1 MPTRRRANRPR
12 ADEKRTRT
20 FSSLLGIP
28 VPSRLMKFP
37 SESRRFS
44 AIRRADTAHSPFCNN
59 SPLVSSAGKCADALP
74 NKEILLRPTLLAVAV
89 SMGLIATTL
98 SLPAR
103 ANDVLGQGNKMKHVI
118 LVSVDGLHALDVA
131 NYVAAHPDSALA
143 ALSTHGITYSNA
155 RTPANSDSFPGLLAL
170 VTGRSPISHGL
181 FYDVSYDRTVFDP
194 TNTTC
199 TGQAGNLMAFDESVD
214 LYDSLNVSQNVI
226 DPTKLPRHVN
236 EQGKCV
242 PLFPHSAMRSNTIFE
257 VVKNAGGH
265 TAWADK
271 HPAYDLVNGPSGK
284 GVEDL
289 YTPEI
294 TNVNGL
300 DNTVSVVCTV
310 NNDSLKVAAI
320 LNEIPCLRPD
330 RTPGHGQRVV
340 LGMYF
345 QAVSVGQKLAKDNFD
360 GSCAADTTFT
370 GRPGGYKDGAGTP
383 TDVLAYALQKTDQA
397 LGSMTQAP
405 KAQRIYD
412 STLFIVSSKH
422 GQSPINP
429 AKVNKPG
436 HFADLVAALP
446 DANTNPAAIAIA
458 NAANCSTGA
467 CGFVQDDDI
476 ALIWLQDQSQTDAV
490 AAYLNA
496 NAAAL
501 FIEQLMAGAE
511 LKLKFRDPLKD
522 AATPDILVQPQY
534 GTIYTGSSK
543 KNAEHGGFSFGD
555 TNVGLIVSNP
565 SLSSRVVKTLVA
577 TSQVAASI
585 LKALGIDPT
594 ELEAVR
600 REGTTVLPFL
610 FTGDGGGGQ

>member
-1 MPTRRRANRPR
+1 MPRSRNHKRRIFLGKSIATI
-12 ADEKRTRT
+12 ALG
-20 FSSLLGIP
+20 FALLG
-28 VPSRLMKFP
+28 RT
-37 SESRRFS
+37 
-44 AIRRADTAHSPFCNN
+44 IR
-59 SPLVSSAGKCADALP
+59 
-74 NKEILLRPTLLAVAV
+74 
-89 SMGLIATTL
+89 
-98 SLPAR
+98 AR
-103 ANDVLGQGNKMKHVI
+103 AGDDELRGHKIKHVLLI
-118 LVSVDGLHALDVA
+118 SVDGLHSLDVE

-143 ALSTHGITYSNA
+143 ALSNHGVTFSNA
-155 RTPANSDSFPGLLAL
+155 RTPALSDSFPGLLAL
-170 VTGRSPISHGL
+170 VTGGSPVSHGL
-181 FYDVSYDRTVFDP
+181 FYDVSYDRTIFDP
-194 TNTTC
+194 TNTSC
-199 TGQAGNLMAFDESVD
+199 SGQAGNPMIFDESTD
-214 LYDSLNVSQNVI
+214 KYDSGNVSLNVLDAATLPNHI
-226 DPTKLPRHVN
+226 DAN
-236 EQGKCV
+236 GKCV
-242 PLFPHSAMRSNTIFE
+242 RLFPHSAMKSNTIFE
-257 VVKNAGGH
+257 VVRASGGH

-289 YTPEI
+289 FTPEI
-294 TNVNGL
+294 TNVGGL

-310 NNDSLKVAAI
+310 NNDALKVQGI
-320 LNEIPCLRPD
+320 LNEIKGLKHD
-330 RTPGHGQRVV
+330 GTPGPGVPAV
-340 LGMYF
+340 FGMNF
-345 QAVSVGQKLAKDNFD
+345 QEVSVGQKLAKDNFD

-397 LGSMTQAP
+397 LGSMIQAL

-422 GQSPINP
+422 GQSPTNP

-501 FIEQLMAGAE
+501 FIEEVMAGAE

-534 GTIYTGSSK
+534 GTIYTGSSTK
-543 KNAEHGGFSFGD
+543 TAEHGGFSFGD

-585 LKALGIDPT
+585 LKALGIDPN

-610 FTGDGGGGQ
+610 FTGDGGGGQSRGS

>member
-1 MPTRRRANRPR
+1 MRQ
-12 ADEKRTRT
+12 
-20 FSSLLGIP
+20 
-28 VPSRLMKFP
+28 
-37 SESRRFS
+37 
-44 AIRRADTAHSPFCNN
+44 
-59 SPLVSSAGKCADALP
+59 
-74 NKEILLRPTLLAVAV
+74 TLLAVAV

-103 ANDVLGQGNKMKHVI
+103 ANDVLGQGNKMKHVL

-170 VTGRSPISHGL
+170 VTGGSPISHGL
-181 FYDVSYDRTVFDP
+181 FYDVSYDRTIFDP

-199 TGQAGNLMAFDESVD
+199 TGRAGNLMVFDESVD
-214 LYDSLNVSQNVI
+214 LYDSLSVSQNVI

-236 EQGKCV
+236 EQGECV

-257 VVKNAGGH
+257 VVKSAGGH

-271 HPAYDLVNGPSGK
+271 HPAYDLVNGPSGN

-310 NNDSLKVAAI
+310 NNDSLKVQGVI
-320 LNEIPCLRPD
+320 NEIHGLKHD
-330 RTPGHGQRVV
+330 GTPGPGVPAV
-340 LGMYF
+340 FGLNF
-345 QAVSVGQKLAKDNFD
+345 QAVSVGQKLARDNAD

-370 GRPGGYKDGAGTP
+370 GQPGGYKDGAGTP
-383 TDVLAYALQKTDQA
+383 TAVLAYALEKTDQA
-397 LGSMTQAP
+397 LGSLIQAF
-405 KAQRIYD
+405 KAHGIYE
-412 STLFIVSSKH
+412 STLFIVTAKH

-429 AKVNKPG
+429 VKTNKPG

-446 DANTNPAAIAIA
+446 DAKTNPAAMAIA
-458 NAANCSTGA
+458 NAAACGTGA

-476 ALIWLQDQSQTDAV
+476 ALIWLQDQSQTGDV

-496 NAAAL
+496 NAGAL
-501 FIEQLMAGAE
+501 FIDEVLAGAE
-511 LKLKFRDPLKD
+511 IRLKFRDPLTD
-522 AATPDILVQPQY
+522 SRTPDLLVQPTY

-555 TNVGLIVSNP
+555 TNVGLMVSNP
-565 SLSSRVVKTLVA
+565 SLNAREVKTPVA

-585 LKALGIDPT
+585 LKALGIDPR
-594 ELEAVR
+594 ELQAVR
-600 REGTTVLPFL
+600 REGTEVLPFL
-610 FTGDGGGGQ
+610 FSDGDGDGGN